1 MAEEIKEEDAPED
14 MWQRGGS
21 DTLLTQGLDSM
32 LGLLTS
38 SLEGYVKEAEK
49 DIKKLKKFQ

>member
-1 MAEEIKEEDAPED
+1 MTEEIKKEDAPED

-32 LGLLTS
+32 LNLLSS